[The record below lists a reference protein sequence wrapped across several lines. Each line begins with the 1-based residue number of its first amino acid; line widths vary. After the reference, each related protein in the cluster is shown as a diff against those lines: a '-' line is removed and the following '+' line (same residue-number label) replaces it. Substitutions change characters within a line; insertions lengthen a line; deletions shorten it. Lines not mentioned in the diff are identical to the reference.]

1 MNTENVKRKRNFKE
15 IVALLMRDKRF
26 KSFLSTL
33 YSLGASVVVLGALFK
48 IQHWPGAGFMLSAGL
63 ITEALIFF
71 IYAFEPNTF
80 LLVIT
85 KAQKDIARL
94 KEFIFNG

>member
-1 MNTENVKRKRNFKE
+1 MKLAQLMQNKKFKG
-15 IVALLMRDKRF
+15 
-26 KSFLSTL
+26 FLTML

-71 IYAFEPNTF
+71 NSY
-80 LLVIT
+80 
-85 KAQKDIARL
+85 
-94 KEFIFNG
+94 